1 MTMKKK
7 KILICGAS
15 GFIGYNLLETL
26 SARNDFEVTGTYLT
40 NRYRRIDPKDKRL
53 IKVDLTDKKQVDSV
67 TQGFDVVIQAA
78 ANTTGAK
85 DAIERPYIH
94 VVDNVIMNSL
104 LFKSAHDNHVKQAV
118 FYSCTVAYPSSQ
130 RRWKENELDLN
141 HEFGKYFGAGWMKI
155 YTEKQC
161 EFYSRLGRTKY
172 TAIRHS
178 NMYGPYDRFDLERS
192 HVCAA
197 TITKVMQAKDK
208 VTVWGEG
215 KEERD
220 LLYIDDL
227 VRLTELV
234 IDKQNYNFEVF
245 NAGSEEVVSVK
256 ELVEK
261 VIKIS
266 GKKLGIVYDKNGP
279 SIGTKIRVNTDKA
292 QKKFKWK
299 PKVKLNEGLNKTI
312 AWYKKNYNNL

>member
-67 TQGFDVVIQAA
+67 TQGFDVVIQA
-78 ANTTGAK
+78 
-85 DAIERPYIH
+85 
-94 VVDNVIMNSL
+94 
-104 LFKSAHDNHVKQAV
+104 V

-178 NMYGPYDRFDLERS
+178 NMYGPHDRFDLERS

-227 VRLTELV
+227 VKLTELV
-234 IDKQNYNFEVF
+234 IDRQNYDFEVF
-245 NAGSEEVVSVK
+245 NSGSEEVVSVK
-256 ELVEK
+256 ELVQK
-261 VIKIS
+261 VIEIS
-266 GKKLGIVYDKNGP
+266 GKKLDVVYDKNGP
-279 SIGTKIRVNTDKA
+279 SIGTKIRINTDKVK
-292 QKKFKWK
+292 KKFRWT
-299 PKVKLNEGLNKTI
+299 PKMSLDEGLSKTI
-312 AWYKKNYNNL
+312 AWYKKKYNNL